1 MRYLIVYSLL
11 CLIGLHGRAQE
22 TFFTFLGD
30 ASWGYHVSVLDD
42 KYVVAGFGAIS
53 FGNDALFFHDV
64 SLEGEYL
71 STSYFNVDTV
81 TETEIRWKGY
91 EKSTSRGVHAVGQLV
106 YQDSLQAFYFRFKE
120 DFSDTLYTLPPF
132 DIGSYGT
139 RFDQVLELG
148 QDSLLILGTY
158 QTTLFQTEILLL
170 CMDTLGNTHWQN
182 NVAVQGEDLFPVDIL
197 PTEDGGFILTA
208 IEYVGLGNSG
218 FDDEIHSIVYK
229 LDELGNVFAQRKPG
243 NYEVYWTEPGGTI
256 LRDDGGFITFWC
268 DSYIISTTLDD
279 YNPQWTIR
287 FAIYDQFGG
296 LLSEGDFLEFLPTTE
311 SSVIQGYFYDM
322 RDIIKLE
329 DGNILISGDN
339 FREGFL
345 MKVTQDGEYIW
356 HRTFSLVDDLPNDP
370 GFAQTTLNTTVPLE
384 DGGFL
389 CPGEFFS
396 FNSPD
401 FPNGKA
407 AALLLKLD
415 EYGCLEP
422 GCHLVDGVQEFTIYG
437 VLSVFPNP
445 TSGNFILEIPEGI
458 SKGNVEIMDLLG
470 NRVQEIPF
478 QGDSS
483 LRIQLLGSAGIYIL
497 KLNTEQ
503 GVFTARIVKE

>member
-1 MRYLIVYSLL
+1 MDQLPSYESNEFQ
-11 CLIGLHGRAQE
+11 G
-22 TFFTFLGD
+22 FL
-30 ASWGYHVSVLDD
+30 Y
-42 KYVVAGFGAIS
+42 
-53 FGNDALFFHDV
+53 
-64 SLEGEYL
+64 
-71 STSYFNVDTV
+71 
-81 TETEIRWKGY
+81 
-91 EKSTSRGVHAVGQLV
+91 
-106 YQDSLQAFYFRFKE
+106 
-120 DFSDTLYTLPPF
+120 
-132 DIGSYGT
+132 DI
-139 RFDQVLELG
+139 
-148 QDSLLILGTY
+148 
-158 QTTLFQTEILLL
+158 
-170 CMDTLGNTHWQN
+170 
-182 NVAVQGEDLFPVDIL
+182 
-197 PTEDGGFILTA
+197 
-208 IEYVGLGNSG
+208 
-218 FDDEIHSIVYK
+218 
-229 LDELGNVFAQRKPG
+229 
-243 NYEVYWTEPGGTI
+243 
-256 LRDDGGFITFWC
+256 
-268 DSYIISTTLDD
+268 
-279 YNPQWTIR
+279 
-287 FAIYDQFGG
+287 
-296 LLSEGDFLEFLPTTE
+296 
-311 SSVIQGYFYDM
+311 

-356 HRTFSLVDDLPNDP
+356 HRTFSPVEDLPNDP
-370 GFAQTTLNTTVPLE
+370 GIAQTTINTAVPLE

-422 GCHLVDGVQEFTIYG
+422 GCQLVDGVQEFTIYG

-445 TSGNFILEIPEGI
+445 TQGEFTLEIPEGI

-470 NRVQEIPF
+470 NHVQEIPF